1 MKEVRSWID
10 KARTSL
16 ESAPNKKRPIRD
28 QVLLREKMVSDVAIQ
43 KSKLSISVE
52 KLQVR
57 TFCIKYNSLSPLCV
71 LLGMKSI
78 CSKVVFGVSYNI
90 LQSESGWLVYSSR
103 LPRLIKPDLEYS
115 KTPASE

>member
-57 TFCIKYNSLSPLCV
+57 TFSIKYSLGPLLCT
-71 LLGMKSI
+71 
-78 CSKVVFGVSYNI
+78 FGYEINL
-90 LQSESGWLVYSSR
+90 LQSG
-103 LPRLIKPDLEYS
+103 I
-115 KTPASE
+115 

>member
-28 QVLLREKMVSDVAIQ
+28 QVLLREKMVADVAIQ

-57 TFCIKYNSLSPLCV
+57 TFTIKYYSFGLFCV
-71 LLGMKSI
+71 PFGYEVNLL
-78 CSKVVFGVSYNI
+78 
-90 LQSESGWLVYSSR
+90 QRSS
-103 LPRLIKPDLEYS
+103 
-115 KTPASE
+115 

>member
-28 QVLLREKMVSDVAIQ
+28 QVLLREKMVADVAIQ

-57 TFCIKYNSLSPLCV
+57 TFTIKYYSSGPLCV
-71 LLGMKSI
+71 PFGYEVNLL
-78 CSKVVFGVSYNI
+78 
-90 LQSESGWLVYSSR
+90 QRSS
-103 LPRLIKPDLEYS
+103 
-115 KTPASE
+115 